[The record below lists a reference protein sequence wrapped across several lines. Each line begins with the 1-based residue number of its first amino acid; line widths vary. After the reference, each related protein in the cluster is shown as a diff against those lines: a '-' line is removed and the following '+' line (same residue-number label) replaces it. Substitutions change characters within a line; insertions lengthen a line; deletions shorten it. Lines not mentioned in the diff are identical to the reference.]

1 MGRSNKGNITGGSG
15 SRGLCQQVGLGRD
28 PQVRHSVVAI
38 DEENMTTLTTMLS
51 RDSTSVSSCLGGLCS
66 NDSLYDLRHA
76 TEPVS
81 QIMS

>member
-1 MGRSNKGNITGGSG
+1 MMMTWEGQTKATSQVEAVLEGSA
-15 SRGLCQQVGLGRD
+15 SKSDWAAIRRCD
-28 PQVRHSVVAI
+28 IVVVPL
-38 DEENMTTLTTMLS
+38 TTLTTMLS

-66 NDSLYDLRHA
+66 NDSLFELRHA